1 MKRIGLLLAVWL
13 LLGGLCAQQPSTY
26 LVSDFKGEALEEM
39 LDLCEKGGL
48 SGLLQRTPFSSFG
61 YYEWHPDFAPEGDR
75 SVARMVERAQERG
88 VQLGIFAQTD
98 AISLNDA
105 YFSPRYYARLR
116 RAGQV
121 TLFHDI
127 DAEQGAFAVDPSEV
141 FSQPSTLNLLLVE
154 GEMIAYGTM
163 EPAQESVILY
173 RCARGAY
180 GTVASDH
187 GTRAEAYKL
196 WDSPGRFVAPDGSLR
211 DSVRWHLAQ
220 RIEAA
225 RLPFVLYSDA
235 PGMNWVDGTVRVRQV
250 EAWEQEREDYRAR
263 TAAETDLAAA
273 WSLGWYG
280 IHASEGRQPA
290 TTLEELE
297 WFLSKAAAFDAGYG
311 LVIDRSAVQRHGL
324 LDRMMALVKAWNAV
338 RDAGILTEQQKED
351 LKDPYQDWHLE
362 PFGEDSFLLYP
373 IRQSRGYRCPA
384 VKGPALANWQW
395 KASERCNLALC
406 VEVKG
411 KGEIRNPSLVLGA
424 DTLRFPCAVKAGQRL
439 LCGFNGT
446 LRIVDADWHTIKE
459 RSVEGLPMLPEGETE
474 VAFTYEARGADKAPE
489 VIVRYQTRETP
500 IPLQLPSERV
510 RPNPLE

>member
-1 MKRIGLLLAVWL
+1 MKRIGLLLAVCL
-13 LLGGLCAQQPSTY
+13 AMGAVCAQQPSTY
-26 LVSDFKGEALEEM
+26 LVSDFKGEELEEM
-39 LDLCEKGGL
+39 LGLCEKGGL
-48 SGLLQRTPFSSFG
+48 TGLLQRTPFASFG
-61 YYEWHPDFAPEGDR
+61 HYEWHPDFAPEGDR
-75 SVARMVERAQERG
+75 SVAQLVERAQERG

-98 AISLNDA
+98 AISLNDP

-127 DAEQGAFAVDPSEV
+127 DAEQGAFAVDLNEV
-141 FSQPSTLNLLLVE
+141 FNQPSTLNLLLVE

-187 GTRAEAYKL
+187 DTRAEAYKL

-235 PGMNWVDGTVRVRQV
+235 PGMNRVDGAVRVGQV
-250 EAWEQEREDYRAR
+250 EAWEKEQEGFRAR
-263 TAAETDLAAA
+263 TAAEAAPDTV

-290 TTLEELE
+290 TTVEELE

-311 LVIDRSAVQRHGL
+311 LVIDRAAVQRHGQL
-324 LDRMMALVKAWNAV
+324 NRMMALVKAWNTV
-338 RDAGILTEQQKED
+338 RDAGILTDQQKED

-373 IRQSRGYRCPA
+373 IRLSRGYRCPP
-384 VKGPALANWQW
+384 VKGPVLANWQW
-395 KASERCNLALC
+395 KASEGCSLALC

-424 DTLRFPCAVKAGQRL
+424 DTLSFPCTVKAGQRL
-439 LCGFNGT
+439 LCGFNGMV
-446 LRIVDADWHTIKE
+446 RIVDADWHTVKE
-459 RSVEGLPMLPEGETE
+459 RSVVGMPMLPEGETE
-474 VAFTYEARGADKAPE
+474 VAFSYEARSADKAPE
-489 VIVRYQTRETP
+489 VIVRYQVRETP
-500 IPLQLPSERV
+500 IPLMV
-510 RPNPLE
+510 PLEQGPLDPQE